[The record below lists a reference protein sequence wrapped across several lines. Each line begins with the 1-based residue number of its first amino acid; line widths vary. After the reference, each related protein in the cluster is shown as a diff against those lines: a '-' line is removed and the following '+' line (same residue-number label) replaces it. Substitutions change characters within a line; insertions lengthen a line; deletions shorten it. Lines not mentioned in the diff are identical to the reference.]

1 MLLCRARRGRK
12 VLEER
17 IIRDED
23 KIQGLEKELE
33 VTILFGE
40 EADRK
45 YEEVGCMYTS
55 AEDHMPLK
63 ILRLHWEIN
72 IVEVKQASKKY
83 YISNVHAELRCSK
96 MNNE

>member
-1 MLLCRARRGRK
+1 

-45 YEEVGCMYTS
+45 YEEVGCTYTS

-63 ILRLHWEIN
+63 ILRLH
-72 IVEVKQASKKY
+72 
-83 YISNVHAELRCSK
+83 
-96 MNNE
+96 